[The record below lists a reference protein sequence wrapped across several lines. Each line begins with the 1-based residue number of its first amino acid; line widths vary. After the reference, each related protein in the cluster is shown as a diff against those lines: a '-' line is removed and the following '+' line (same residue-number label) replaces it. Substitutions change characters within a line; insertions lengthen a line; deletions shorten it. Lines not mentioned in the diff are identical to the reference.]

1 MIPLILMEVQI
12 KLPRLY
18 SLQKEI
24 VEDPARF
31 KVICAGRRVGK
42 TILIRHVAIT
52 SLLGGKSVVYITPT
66 FVLADEAY
74 DRIIEVLPIPL
85 ITKANKSTRQIE
97 VIGGGSIRF
106 FSGEALSR
114 VRGFDAS
121 VILIDEAAHIPD
133 LQTEWNQSLRPLLLK
148 TKGIAYLISTPY
160 GKNYFYSLYQKG
172 INLDNGFKSWQFS
185 SYMNPYLPK
194 DELDELIK
202 EMPQAIYQ
210 QEIEAQPI
218 ANSSNPFGTDVIN
231 ANTIT
236 DLSNEPTVVYGIDIA
251 KTFDYTVIIGLDKS
265 GHVTYFDRF
274 QTPWQVT
281 KSKIE
286 SLPDNVLKVIDSTG
300 VGDVLY
306 EQLQTT
312 CTNIT
317 GFKFNSTSKVDIMY
331 KLIKGVENGLLK
343 FPEGVANEM
352 HTLEY
357 KYSSTGH
364 LSFQAQS
371 GFHDD
376 AVMALA
382 MAYDKLGESL
392 SNQDWKLYF
401 V

>member
-1 MIPLILMEVQI
+1 MELVI
-12 KLPRLY
+12 KLPKLY
-18 SLQKEI
+18 PLQQQI
-24 VEDPARF
+24 VEDASRF

-52 SLLGGKSVVYITPT
+52 SLLAGKAVVYITPT

-74 DRIIEVLPIPL
+74 DRIIEALPLQL
-85 ITKANKSTRQIE
+85 ITKANKSTRLIE
-97 VIGGGSIRF
+97 ILGGGSIRF

-121 VILIDEAAHIPD
+121 VILVDEAAHIPD

-148 TKGIAYLISTPY
+148 TKGRAYLISTPY
-160 GKNYFYSLYQKG
+160 GKNYFYSLFQKG

-218 ANSSNPFGTDVIN
+218 ANSANPIGTDNII
-231 ANTIT
+231 ANTVT
-236 DLSNEPTVVYGIDIA
+236 TLSTEPTVVYGIDVA
-251 KTFDYTVIIGLDKS
+251 KSFDYTVILGLDKS
-265 GHVTYFDRF
+265 GAVTHFSRF
-274 QTPWQVT
+274 QAPWAVT
-281 KSKIE
+281 KARIE
-286 SLPDNVLKVIDSTG
+286 ALPADILKVIDSTG

-306 EQLQTT
+306 EQLQAT
-312 CTNIT
+312 CSNIT
-317 GFKFNSTSKVDIMY
+317 GFRFTSTSKPEIMY
-331 KLIKGVENGLLK
+331 SLIKAIEEGLLK
-343 FPEGVANEM
+343 YPEEVANEL

-364 LSFQAQS
+364 LSFQAQA
-371 GFHDD
+371 GFKDD
-376 AVMALA
+376 AVMSLA
-382 MAYDKLGESL
+382 MAYNELK
-392 SNQDWKLYF
+392 NVTYNTDWKLYF
-401 V
+401 A

>member
-1 MIPLILMEVQI
+1 MELVI
-12 KLPRLY
+12 KLPKLY
-18 SLQKEI
+18 PLQQQI
-24 VEDPARF
+24 VEEPARF

-52 SLLGGKSVVYITPT
+52 SLLAGKSVVYITPT

-74 DRIIEVLPIPL
+74 DRIIEALPLQL
-85 ITKANKSTRQIE
+85 ITKANKSTRLIE
-97 VIGGGSIRF
+97 ILGGGSIRF

-121 VILIDEAAHIPD
+121 VILVDEAAHIPD

-160 GKNYFYSLYQKG
+160 GKNYFYSLFQKG

-218 ANSSNPFGTDVIN
+218 ANSANPIGTDNII
-231 ANTIT
+231 ANTVT
-236 DLSNEPTVVYGIDIA
+236 TLSTEPTVVYGIDVA
-251 KTFDYTVIIGLDKS
+251 KSFDYTVILGLDKS
-265 GHVTYFDRF
+265 GAVTHFDRF
-274 QTPWQVT
+274 QAPWAVT
-281 KSKIE
+281 KARIE
-286 SLPDNVLKVIDSTG
+286 ALPADVLKVIDATG

-306 EQLQTT
+306 EQLQAT
-312 CTNIT
+312 CSNIT
-317 GFKFNSTSKVDIMY
+317 GFRFTSTSKPEIMY
-331 KLIKGVENGLLK
+331 SLIKAIEEGLLK
-343 FPEGVANEM
+343 YPEEVANEL

-376 AVMALA
+376 AVMSLA
-382 MAYDKLGESL
+382 MAYNELKNVNYSTNWE
-392 SNQDWKLYF
+392 LYF